1 MSQSPIDMLKNRMAG
16 AVMNA
21 VSDVATSAVSEGT
34 EIVKNGLKTKIN
46 EFVNGK
52 PAEVVSNPTD
62 ADVDVEE
69 EDEIEENEVDS
80 PIPIAFDAFDSDKN
94 LECAVAVWKLWGLR
108 DTEIDESDLTTE
120 PDIIAQFKN
129 GLAFVGSMSDLTDFC
144 EHNDLDEDVEVYG
157 IDENEEYDS
166 SEIDAIKVSR
176 TIMQYVTSYLSTI
189 DISDSE
195 EMFKGFHWDENAT
208 VTKVVKHIPFM
219 ENIPLT
225 MCGVAQAIIYTAK
238 KDGQVQTYIHEFGE
252 DSGEKPIMYALPTPE
267 GEKWPRSILI
277 HGGNMRVENKGIVD

>member
-1 MSQSPIDMLKNRMAG
+1 MANSPIDMLKNRMAG

-52 PAEVVSNPTD
+52 PAEVVSNPT
-62 ADVDVEE
+62 EE
-69 EDEIEENEVDS
+69 EEEEEEADDNEVDS
-80 PIPIAFDAFDSDKN
+80 PIPIAFDAFDADKN

-252 DSGEKPIMYALPTPE
+252 DSGEKPIMYALPTPD

>member
-1 MSQSPIDMLKNRMAG
+1 MLKNRMAG

-69 EDEIEENEVDS
+69 EEIEENEVDS
-80 PIPIAFDAFDSDKN
+80 PIPIAFDAFDADKN

>member
-1 MSQSPIDMLKNRMAG
+1 MANSPIDMLKNRMAG
-16 AVMNA
+16 AVINA
-21 VSDVATSAVSEGT
+21 VTDVATSAVTEGT
-34 EIVKNGLKTKIN
+34 EVVKNGLKNKIN
-46 EFVNGK
+46 ELVNGK
-52 PAEVVSNPTD
+52 TVEVVANPDDT
-62 ADVDVEE
+62 EE
-69 EDEIEENEVDS
+69 EEVEYEDSGS
-80 PIPIAFDAFDSDKN
+80 PIPIAFDAFDADKN
-94 LECAVAVWKLWGLR
+94 LECAVAVWKLWGMR
-108 DTEIDESDLTTE
+108 DSEIEESDLTTE

-129 GLAFVGSMSDLTDFC
+129 GLAFVGTMSQLTDFC

-157 IDENEEYDS
+157 IDENEDYDS

-176 TIMQYVTSYLSTI
+176 TIMQYVTSYLSTM

-195 EMFKGFHWDENAT
+195 EMFKGFHWDDDAT

-252 DSGEKPIMYALPTPE
+252 DSGEKPIMYALPTPD

-277 HGGNMRVENKGIVD
+277 HGGNMRVENRGIVD